1 MFDSSHSLP
10 HPPEFSS
17 AWIVVPVLALLA
29 TMVMVAAVARSP
41 TTAPE
46 VDEHAVEAEAAV
58 APFVNAEVRGL
69 DAAHAV
75 VTLRH
80 EKIVNLDMRPM
91 TMAFAVSDQRLLAG
105 IRPGDKVRAR
115 FEFVKNRLEVTALE
129 SAQ

>member
-10 HPPEFSS
+10 HPPDFGR

-41 TTAPE
+41 ATPE
-46 VDEHAVEAEAAV
+46 VDEGAVEAEAAV

-115 FEFVKNRLEVTALE
+115 FEFVKNKLEVTALE
-129 SAQ
+129 SAK